1 MKTKKIMI
9 IFACVL
15 LACFALG
22 AADVV
27 KLADTST
34 SEENTN
40 DKDRLIGVFVTTE
53 HLDLFDIGGYF
64 NDHANQILSG
74 GEINEGESAE
84 YEGRLYATLIEKPY
98 TNEQTG
104 KTTMTMEY
112 VFEGVEGISYYC
124 PLFSDEAGSYHGA
137 SGDEAIS
144 DGHTAINATDAG
156 DSISLEGTIYV
167 STSGGPTAFYYNPVY
182 QTAQG
187 EVYAVSGQG
196 MSYGGDITTGMSGSQ
211 ELKAEM
217 STTTG
222 DETETVSS
230 KIKMAVCFMDAPT
243 GVTVIQLN
251 RESKVLAAHEY
262 APGTLPETLI
272 VEPYTEYIVVETHT
286 TGADRSEATMRE
298 VFQPGDDSLFAFYC
312 RDDGIC
318 IKQYCGIKWND

>member
-9 IFACVL
+9 IFTCVL

-22 AADVV
+22 AADVL

-53 HLDLFDIGGYF
+53 HLDLFDIEGYF

-74 GEINEGESAE
+74 GEISESESAE

-104 KTTMTMEY
+104 ETTMTMEY

-124 PLFSDEAGSYHGA
+124 ALFSDEAGSYHGA

-144 DGHTAINATDAG
+144 DGHTAINSTDAG

-167 STSGGPTAFYYNPVY
+167 STIGGPSAFYYNPVY
-182 QTAQG
+182 QTPQG
-187 EVYAVSGQG
+187 EVYAVTGQG
-196 MSYGGDITTGMSGSQ
+196 MSYGGDITAGMSGSQ
-211 ELKAEM
+211 ELKDEM

-230 KIKMAVCFMDAPT
+230 NVKTTVCFMDAPT

-251 RESKVLAAHEY
+251 RESKVLAADEY
-262 APGTLPETLI
+262 APGTLPETLT
-272 VEPYTEYIVVETHT
+272 VEPDTEYIVVETHT
-286 TGADRSEATMRE
+286 TGADRSETTMRE
-298 VFQPGDDSLFAFYC
+298 MFQPGDDSLFAFYC